1 LNYQATLH
9 CHHAVWKLK
18 TEGKKKQNRIYFHI
32 QRNPAF
38 FCSMQTQK
46 KTQNSDFDCTC
57 RNKHNPTR
65 HANMALITITIN
77 TRTVKASTVA
87 QIETLSM
94 CIANISDH
102 AEQHINEISKHDIV
116 SSK

>member
-1 LNYQATLH
+1 
-9 CHHAVWKLK
+9 
-18 TEGKKKQNRIYFHI
+18 
-32 QRNPAF
+32 
-38 FCSMQTQK
+38 MQTQK
-46 KTQNSDFDCTC
+46 KETQNSDFDCTS

-65 HANMALITITIN
+65 HANRALITITIN

-87 QIETLSM
+87 QTETISM

-116 SSK
+116 SSKQIIQQQHCQLVVDIKNETRTKNSRQAVYGSN

>member
-1 LNYQATLH
+1 
-9 CHHAVWKLK
+9 
-18 TEGKKKQNRIYFHI
+18 
-32 QRNPAF
+32 
-38 FCSMQTQK
+38 MQTQK
-46 KTQNSDFDCTC
+46 KETQNSNFDCTS

-65 HANMALITITIN
+65 HANRALITITIN

-87 QIETLSM
+87 QTETISM

-116 SSK
+116 SSKQIIQQQHCQLVVDIKNETRTKNSRQAVYGSN